1 MEYFD
6 IYKKRLNRYGEDY
19 QTRIQTERERLFS
32 LYLKKT
38 TYLVEFTYNEEL
50 RYGSL
55 EPYSQDNTKTL
66 QYLLTPMSE
75 ELDIGTVLLLTN
87 KKGQQWR
94 YLVYFKDDHAA
105 NGYNKYAVLKITNLI
120 TWISRDKERCEVWA
134 YFYGQEDNMLKD
146 ELKSRSRSQ
155 ILYNEN
161 LKLSFFVCP
170 LDNRIKKE
178 DYFEIQITDSNNVT
192 TTEAY
197 VVTGFDKISTPGIE
211 YVSVDPVY
219 IYSDDDDK
227 KVIDEEY
234 SGEDYYWI
242 TGGDN

>member
-1 MEYFD
+1 MEYLD
-6 IYKKRLNRYGEDY
+6 TYKKRLNRYGINY
-19 QTRIQTERERLFS
+19 QERIQTEREKLFL

-38 TYLVEFTYNEEL
+38 VYLVNFEYENNL

-55 EPYSQDNTKTL
+55 EPYRQDDTKTL
-66 QYLLTPMSE
+66 QYLLTPISE
-75 ELDIGTVLLLTN
+75 EIVVGSVLLLTN
-87 KKGQQWR
+87 TKGQQQR
-94 YLVYFKDDHAA
+94 YLVYYKDNHAS
-105 NGYNKYAVLKITNLI
+105 NGYNKYTVLKITIDRNG
-120 TWISRDKERCEVWA
+120 ERCEIWA

-146 ELKSRSRSQ
+146 ELKSRSRSH

-178 DYFEIQITDSNNVT
+178 DYFEVNITDSNNVT
-192 TTEAY
+192 TTESY

-219 IYSDDDDK
+219 IYDDDDK
-227 KVIDEEY
+227 KKNPIQDY
-234 SGEDYYWI
+234 SGEDYYWV
-242 TGGDN
+242 TGGDD

>member
-1 MEYFD
+1 
-6 IYKKRLNRYGEDY
+6 
-19 QTRIQTERERLFS
+19 
-32 LYLKKT
+32 
-38 TYLVEFTYNEEL
+38 
-50 RYGSL
+50 
-55 EPYSQDNTKTL
+55 
-66 QYLLTPMSE
+66 
-75 ELDIGTVLLLTN
+75 
-87 KKGQQWR
+87 
-94 YLVYFKDDHAA
+94 
-105 NGYNKYAVLKITNLI
+105 
-120 TWISRDKERCEVWA
+120 
-134 YFYGQEDNMLKD
+134 MLKD

-197 VVTGFDKISTPGIE
+197 VVTGFDKISTPGVE